1 MNYALGAF
9 LALVV
14 MGAPPATDGPV
25 ASPPHAYYL
34 FVAGAAPNC
43 EDCYVPLLVAQ
54 ESLEEIAASGR
65 ERAVVVVTTYE
76 RDSIWKVERGV
87 SLAGASV
94 SAAERTLRL
103 RDRRYRYQEIG
114 PAEVLRLL
122 EKPEG
127 RIPISR
133 ILAIPA
139 RESLSDLIAAFRGGK
154 P

>member
-1 MNYALGAF
+1 MKHALGAL
-9 LALVV
+9 LALAAT
-14 MGAPPATDGPV
+14 GAAPAADGPA

-34 FVAGAAPNC
+34 FVAGATPGC
-43 EDCYVPLLVAQ
+43 EDCYVPLLVSR

-65 ERAVVVVTTYE
+65 ERAVVLVTTYE
-76 RDSIWKVERGV
+76 RDSIWKVERDV
-87 SLAGASV
+87 SLAGADV

-133 ILAIPA
+133 ILAIPS